1 MSGMED
7 FMFNL
12 KFQAKQ
18 FKRESDHALKEAN
31 KTQIK
36 CRDNLQ
42 KGNRDAAQIYAQQVI
57 QQRNFSSRY
66 LQMSVKFDIL
76 QSQLKSQEL
85 SKNVTKEISKMNKIV
100 ATQLEPAQILDSAKT
115 MTQFNELC
123 EQMGVQQSVVQNM
136 MGETAPIGVAQLITQ
151 LEEEI
156 ATKQTEQV
164 GNVPSIQQT
173 QQVVNSNVNEVED
186 MQKRL
191 AMM

>member
-31 KTQIK
+31 KTQAK

-57 QQRNFSSRY
+57 QQRNFSARY

-85 SKNVTKEISKMNKIV
+85 SKNVTKDIQKMNKIV

-164 GNVPSIQQT
+164 GNVPSIQT